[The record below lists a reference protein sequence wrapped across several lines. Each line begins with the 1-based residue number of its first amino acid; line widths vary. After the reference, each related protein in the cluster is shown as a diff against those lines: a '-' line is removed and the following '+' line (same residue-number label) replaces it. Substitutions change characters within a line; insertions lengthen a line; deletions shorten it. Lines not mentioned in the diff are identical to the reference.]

1 MTRPQELRAAVWLAV
16 LAAGPGVIAAEPVP
30 LTLVQAL
37 EMAGQK
43 NPEVQAQA
51 QRAAA
56 ADAER
61 DAASRTRWP
70 RLSVLSG
77 WWYSD
82 TPSMVFAG
90 RLDSG
95 EFRQRDFAITSL
107 NDPPALSHLGTALQV
122 EAPLDLFGSVG
133 SRVKSLSLVAEAAR
147 FGHDEVSQDVRLG
160 VIESYRRAALAERV
174 IVALARAVA
183 GARAREA
190 DVEAR
195 VAEGAALAAELLRA
209 RARRRQREADLAEHR
224 GDHAVALARLARAI
238 GAPTSDAYRPVEP
251 ALTPPPLEG
260 DGASWS
266 ERALAGRPAIAAAR
280 RRSES
285 RTLAMQA
292 EDRSKWPDLAAWG
305 RVQDDRI
312 PASGGS
318 VSGAVGVSLRW
329 NVLDF
334 SRSSR
339 TAAAASEARAADLS
353 AQAVTDQVRLETET
367 AWHRAQAARE
377 RYAAAA
383 GGAEEGREALRVIR
397 ERRQQG
403 LATLTDELET
413 EAASLGAEIE
423 ELRAATE
430 AAIADAALRRA
441 AGAL

>member
-1 MTRPQELRAAVWLAV
+1 
-16 LAAGPGVIAAEPVP
+16 
-30 LTLVQAL
+30 
-37 EMAGQK
+37 
-43 NPEVQAQA
+43 
-51 QRAAA
+51 
-56 ADAER
+56 
-61 DAASRTRWP
+61 
-70 RLSVLSG
+70 
-77 WWYSD
+77 
-82 TPSMVFAG
+82 
-90 RLDSG
+90 
-95 EFRQRDFAITSL
+95 
-107 NDPPALSHLGTALQV
+107 
-122 EAPLDLFGSVG
+122 
-133 SRVKSLSLVAEAAR
+133 
-147 FGHDEVSQDVRLG
+147 
-160 VIESYRRAALAERV
+160 
-174 IVALARAVA
+174 
-183 GARAREA
+183 
-190 DVEAR
+190 
-195 VAEGAALAAELLRA
+195 
-209 RARRRQREADLAEHR
+209 
-224 GDHAVALARLARAI
+224 
-238 GAPTSDAYRPVEP
+238 
-251 ALTPPPLEG
+251 
-260 DGASWS
+260 
-266 ERALAGRPAIAAAR
+266 
-280 RRSES
+280 
-285 RTLAMQA
+285 
-292 EDRSKWPDLAAWG
+292 
-305 RVQDDRI
+305 VQDDRS